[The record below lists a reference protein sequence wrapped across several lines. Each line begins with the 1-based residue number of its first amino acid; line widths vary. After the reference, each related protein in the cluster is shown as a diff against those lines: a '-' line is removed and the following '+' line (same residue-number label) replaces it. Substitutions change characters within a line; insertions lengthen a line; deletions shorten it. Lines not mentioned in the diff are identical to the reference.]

1 MTVRTIATRSQGDVE
16 NQETFSPMHV
26 ETEAHRIVME
36 PEPAH
41 TYGRGMSTPTMRNE
55 GIAAVDYF
63 AFNHGDQDD
72 DKDQDPKMKVAGKNA
87 N

>member
-1 MTVRTIATRSQGDVE
+1 
-16 NQETFSPMHV
+16 
-26 ETEAHRIVME
+26 ME

-41 TYGRGMSTPTMRNE
+41 TYGRGMSTPTMRRE

-63 AFNHGDQDD
+63 AFNHGDQGD